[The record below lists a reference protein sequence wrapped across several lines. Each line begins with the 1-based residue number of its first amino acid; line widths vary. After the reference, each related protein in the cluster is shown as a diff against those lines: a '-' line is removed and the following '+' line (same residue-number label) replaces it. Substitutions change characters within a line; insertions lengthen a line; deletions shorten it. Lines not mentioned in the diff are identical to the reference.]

1 MHVLLGPL
9 RTRPQPAGLG
19 TPGAGGTRPWDASGS
34 CLPPPPLLP
43 RWPWLPGDNRHR
55 PDRLTLASPDLD
67 PSGRNYRGWQT
78 EEECGR
84 GLKSRWV
91 TDPHHKRSPVRRR
104 PWRPAWQPPPGSPRR
119 LRGVR
124 PALQPFPAQRDT
136 PRRLRF
142 GPEAPRGVS
151 APAHP
156 GDSGDAGAG
165 RVCDGPRTQ
174 GWRRSFAAGLLET
187 APPGP
192 CRSACPL
199 WADKEMTHLGTWPP
213 EGPSTLC
220 SAGR

>member
-91 TDPHHKRSPVRRR
+91 TDPRHKRSPVRRR
-104 PWRPAWQPPPGSPRR
+104 PWRPAWQPPPPKGSEAGPAALSSTKGHASEAEVRAGGPTRGLSSCPPRR
-119 LRGVR
+119 QRGR
-124 PALQPFPAQRDT
+124 W
-136 PRRLRF
+136 
-142 GPEAPRGVS
+142 
-151 APAHP
+151 
-156 GDSGDAGAG
+156 G
-165 RVCDGPRTQ
+165 RTC
-174 GWRRSFAAGLLET
+174 L
-187 APPGP
+187 
-192 CRSACPL
+192 
-199 WADKEMTHLGTWPP
+199 
-213 EGPSTLC
+213 
-220 SAGR
+220 